1 MIGIVKLKYSFDIAE
16 KLVLLKLNKNSIKKV
31 RSHFPI
37 FEAHPNLV
45 YLDNAATTQRAQSV
59 VTAQSHFDLY
69 ENANIHRGI
78 YDLSNQATQKFEN
91 ARTEIARFLGSG
103 NANTVAF
110 TQGTTASINIVAQS
124 FLAPRLQAGDNI
136 VTTIMEH
143 HANFIPWQML
153 AQKYQVELRIVPIDK
168 NGDLDLVQLSNF
180 LDKKTKLLAVSHIS
194 NTLGTI
200 HPLDEIIGLAKRKD
214 IPVLVDA
221 AQSACHFEIGVDPL
235 NCDFLTFSGH
245 KMFGPFGI
253 GILQVSEKYLA
264 DMMPYNYGGGIIKD
278 VKIEKTSFR
287 NFPHNLDAGTPNV
300 SGVIGLA
307 AALEFISGIGKP
319 DMQSH
324 LNKLTLYAL
333 DQLSQVPGIKII
345 GNPKRRIGII
355 SFNLKNIHPHDIA
368 SFLNKDGIA
377 LRAGMHCTQPLLNA
391 MGLQA
396 TARVSFSIYNNEEE
410 INKLVVSLKELMRF
424 WS

>member
-1 MIGIVKLKYSFDIAE
+1 
-16 KLVLLKLNKNSIKKV
+16 
-31 RSHFPI
+31 
-37 FEAHPNLV
+37 
-45 YLDNAATTQRAQSV
+45 LDNAATTQRAKSV
-59 VTAQSHFDLY
+59 VAAQSQFDLY

-91 ARTEIARFLGSG
+91 TRTKIAQFLSSN

-124 FLAPRLQAGDNI
+124 FLAPKLKFGDNI

-153 AQKYQVELRIVPIDK
+153 AQKYQIELRIVPMDK
-168 NGDLDLVQLSNF
+168 NGDLDLIQLKS
-180 LDKKTKLLAVSHIS
+180 LIDRKTQLLAVSHIS

-200 HPLDEIIGLAKRKD
+200 HPIDEIIGIAKSSE

-245 KMFGPFGI
+245 KMFGPFGV
-253 GILQVSEKYLA
+253 GILQVSEKYVE
-264 DMMPYNYGGGIIKD
+264 DMIPYNFGGGIIENVQIK
-278 VKIEKTSFR
+278 KTNFR

-307 AALEFISGIGKP
+307 AALKFISEIGKSN
-319 DMQSH
+319 MESH
-324 LNKLTLYAL
+324 INKLTLLAL
-333 DQLSQVPGIKII
+333 DQLSQVSGIEII
-345 GNPKRRIGII
+345 GNPKKRIGII
-355 SFNLKNIHPHDIA
+355 SFNLKNIHPHDVA

-377 LRAGMHCTQPLLNA
+377 LRAGTHCTQPLLSA
-391 MGLQA
+391 MGLHA
-396 TARVSFSIYNNEEE
+396 TARVSFSIYNNEED
-410 INKLVVSLKELMRF
+410 INTLVVSLKELMKF